1 MAFPLHGT
9 KHYLNQCRL
18 CISCRNC
25 SVRNVEVRK
34 IMFQIVTCKA
44 FRNCMQGLQIQNQ
57 LQCVSLLYNLIWKVY
72 WNMWIVMMLTL
83 MYVTGGNVVVETWEL
98 SWCQLWSAQMIAE
111 VMPLLTTKLASLQ
124 LLVFRDHFVYAPSQW
139 ETALQCNIVSHWLG
153 AYSKWSLGIEYST
166 SVPLWMLSVPL
177 VPVGPHT
184 T

>member
-1 MAFPLHGT
+1 MSKSGKSCFKLSLAKPLG
-9 KHYLNQCRL
+9 
-18 CISCRNC
+18 
-25 SVRNVEVRK
+25 
-34 IMFQIVTCKA
+34 IVCK
-44 FRNCMQGLQIQNQ
+44 GLWIQNQ

-111 VMPLLTTKLASLQ
+111 VMPLVTTKLASLQ
-124 LLVFRDHFVYAPSQW
+124 LLVFRDHFVHAPSQW

-153 AYSKWSLGIEYST
+153 AYSKWSRGIEYST